1 MPLCHG
7 LPPASSG
14 AYLRVRK
21 AHHSSAL
28 SLQVQNE
35 MLALV
40 HLFMSGPIYKST
52 MHAMQPWVERR
63 LAAAQACAPRKS
75 SYMCCL
81 KLSPAHRLTWNLMG
95 MMNNPHYRVR
105 VHVDTNA
112 TGHMA
117 MVFEHPTK
125 SGSEAGG

>member
-1 MPLCHG
+1 
-7 LPPASSG
+7 
-14 AYLRVRK
+14 
-21 AHHSSAL
+21 
-28 SLQVQNE
+28 
-35 MLALV
+35 
-40 HLFMSGPIYKST
+40 
-52 MHAMQPWVERR
+52 MQPWVERR
-63 LAAAQACAPRKS
+63 LAATCAPRKS
-75 SYMCCL
+75 IHVLS

>member
-1 MPLCHG
+1 M
-7 LPPASSG
+7 LPEPS
-14 AYLRVRK
+14 
-21 AHHSSAL
+21 
-28 SLQVQNE
+28 
-35 MLALV
+35 
-40 HLFMSGPIYKST
+40 P
-52 MHAMQPWVERR
+52 
-63 LAAAQACAPRKS
+63 PR
-75 SYMCCL
+75 
-81 KLSPAHRLTWNLMG
+81 RLTWNLMG